1 MHIYV
6 HVCVCKIP
14 AYAMLVGRAT
24 QPRGMTLG
32 VPLEK
37 MGPARERRKPNE
49 SLEPASVVVRAH
61 CVAPDGIVYVCVCVC
76 VCVFVCIVIYMIYIY
91 I

>member
-1 MHIYV
+1 V
-6 HVCVCKIP
+6 RVSVCIIP

-37 MGPARERRKPNE
+37 MGPAREGREPNE

-76 VCVFVCIVIYMIYIY
+76 VRLCVYNDIHDIHLHINI
-91 I
+91 